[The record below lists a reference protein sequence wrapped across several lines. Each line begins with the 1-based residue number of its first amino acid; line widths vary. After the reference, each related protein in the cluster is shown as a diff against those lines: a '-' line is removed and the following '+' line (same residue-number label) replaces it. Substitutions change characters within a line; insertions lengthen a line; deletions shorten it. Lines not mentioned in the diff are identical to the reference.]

1 MKERNITTKKLF
13 SALLLS
19 VLVFLGVC
27 ASSSAATTE
36 EPIDW
41 EYQIAYQRG
50 IEAVNWAIP
59 AVSML
64 RFREAYF
71 SLGGGFNTIYYLSQ
85 PPTPKTETLTAN
97 NQTGYATI
105 LMSTKD
111 GPVVLDVPPASKRAA
126 IFGSAV
132 DIWEVPVADMGPAGL
147 DQGKGGKYLF
157 LPPGY
162 QDKVPEGYFTVPMET
177 YNIFVALRLIPL
189 AGASFGEAAKYAM
202 NINAYSLS
210 QADNPPAGNY
220 IDIFD
225 KHLPTLP
232 VYDMSYYQDILNML
246 NQEPLLERD
255 KVMGG
260 MLASIGIEKGKPFLP
275 VGKVRDALEQAV
287 KHGKDYFDY
296 MFTTPGYAWE
306 TLWPDRQWMGVKVPS
321 SEGFVF
327 DEGDYLLLDA
337 RGAMFSFVTFAPRR
351 LGKASA
357 YIVVTRDADGAPLS
371 GEANYKLTVPAN
383 VPVRDFWS
391 VIAYNMDTRAFIY
404 NDLNRIGLSSLDAA
418 NMKVNADG
426 SVDIYFGKTA
436 PAGLEANW
444 IPTAGKDF
452 FPMFRLY
459 GPEPAFFDKS
469 FKLNDLEKL

>member
-1 MKERNITTKKLF
+1 MKKLF
-13 SALLLS
+13 YLLLLPS
-19 VLVFLGVC
+19 LVLLGVGC
-27 ASSSAATTE
+27 NENTKSVPPSVATTQA
-36 EPIDW
+36 PIDW

-50 IEAVNWAIP
+50 VEAVNWAIP
-59 AVSML
+59 AVSMIN
-64 RFREAYF
+64 FRQAYF
-71 SLGGGFNTIYYLSQ
+71 SLGGEFNTVYYLSQ

-105 LMSTKD
+105 LMTTRN
-111 GPVVLDVPPASKRAA
+111 GPVVLDIPPASDRAM

-132 DIWEVPVADMGPAGL
+132 DVWEVPIADMGPAGL
-147 DQGKGGKYLF
+147 DRGRGGKYLF

-162 QDKVPEGYFTVPMET
+162 QGNVPEGYFPVPMET
-177 YNIFVALRLIPL
+177 YNIFVALRLIPRN
-189 AGASFGEAAKYAM
+189 GASFSEAANYAL
-202 NINAYSLS
+202 NINAYSL
-210 QADNPPAGNY
+210 AEANNPLAGNY

-232 VYDMSYYQDILNML
+232 DYDLTYYQDILTML
-246 NQEPLLERD
+246 NEEPLLERD

-260 MLASIGIEKGKPFLP
+260 MLASIGIEKGKPFKP
-275 VGKVRDALEQAV
+275 EGKVKQALEQAV
-287 KHGKDYFDY
+287 KDGKDYFDY
-296 MFTTPGYAWE
+296 LFTTPGYAWE
-306 TLWPDRQWMGVKVPS
+306 VLWPDRHWMSVVVPS

-357 YIVVTRDADGAPLS
+357 YIVATRDADGAPLS
-371 GEANYKLTVPAN
+371 GEANYKLTVPAD

-391 VIAYNMDTRAFIY
+391 IIAYNFDTRSFIY
-404 NDLNRIGLSSLDAA
+404 NDLNRVGLSSLDAA

-436 PAGLEANW
+436 PAGLESNW

-459 GPEPAFFDKS
+459 GPEPAFYDKT
-469 FKLNDLEKL
+469 FKLNDIEKL